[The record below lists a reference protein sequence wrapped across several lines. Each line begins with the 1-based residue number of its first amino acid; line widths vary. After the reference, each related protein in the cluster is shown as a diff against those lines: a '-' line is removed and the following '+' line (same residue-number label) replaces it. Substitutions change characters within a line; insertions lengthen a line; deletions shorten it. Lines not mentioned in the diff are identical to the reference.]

1 MVPGR
6 AHWLYRRWSFTLI
19 YERGKTWKSPTDLFP
34 TEGGFSQFPTLNIGR
49 DFSWPAWKRD
59 LDLQENPRWN
69 TSPDKIF
76 IRKQWQF
83 LLNSKTLVAPEA
95 GSYKAIKCGTGH
107 FIREGGFRRHVGK
120 ISLSMAP
127 SPFITVRLSDYNV
140 IPSPPMLLRLS
151 DIVICHI
158 YLPASLST
166 DDQVWLSWLTQCFQI
181 FVTIP

>member
-1 MVPGR
+1 MEISDWFVSNWGRIFSISPLWILAETSAGQLGNVIWICRKIQDEIHPG
-6 AHWLYRRWSFTLI
+6 
-19 YERGKTWKSPTDLFP
+19 
-34 TEGGFSQFPTLNIGR
+34 
-49 DFSWPAWKRD
+49 
-59 LDLQENPRWN
+59 
-69 TSPDKIF
+69 KIF

-107 FIREGGFRRHVGK
+107 FIREGGFCRHVGK

-158 YLPASLST
+158 SLPASLST
-166 DDQVWLSWLTQCFQI
+166 DDQVMIVLANSMFSDLCQNSLRLE
-181 FVTIP
+181 